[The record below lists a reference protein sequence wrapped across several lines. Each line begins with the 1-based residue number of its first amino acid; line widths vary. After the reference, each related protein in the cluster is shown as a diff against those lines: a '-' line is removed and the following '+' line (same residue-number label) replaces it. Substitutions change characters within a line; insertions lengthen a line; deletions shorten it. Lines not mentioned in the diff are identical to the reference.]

1 MPAPTPKEV
10 KHAAD
15 ASASTTARTLTLT
28 NPIAVGDRV
37 YVIYTVNGFATTA
50 FPLTENL
57 GNTIGAAVA
66 GSRPN
71 SSSYAI
77 HSYVATTGGTPT
89 FTVTKNGGA
98 TSTVCTITVV
108 VIAAADD
115 QYVDGTFKLLNGTS
129 SGGAVVSYVTL
140 DSSSI
145 ATNYLVAAMLCTNTA
160 RTTPTLNTEANASY
174 TDTGALN
181 DIGSP
186 TFEQYRVV
194 TGTTSALGVF
204 NPGWTLNKGNAD
216 EYFVVGFAIKGTSTD
231 PTITGGTANPVHLS
245 TGNTIT
251 GTNFGSNTGSA
262 ALTIGGQ
269 AQTITGWT
277 ATTITYT
284 ANRGVNL
291 DDVAVNAVVTNS
303 TGTTS
308 NSYALT
314 GFDPPSGYSYVTL
327 ASVNGTAA
335 YRITAAGDLA
345 IGNQLEWD
353 NSLVTINDDGSFVA
367 DPSVSSF
374 YVRVGVTTDGWGALA
389 LQSINGSSSVSGFSG
404 VPVRRAFNKRSGLG
418 F

>member
-10 KHAAD
+10 KHVAD
-15 ASASTTARTLTLT
+15 STGSTSATTLTMT
-28 NPIAVGDRV
+28 NAIAVGDRV
-37 YVIYTVNGFATTA
+37 YVIYTVNGYATGA

-71 SSSYAI
+71 SNSYAI
-77 HSYVATTGGTPT
+77 YSYVATVGGTPT

-98 TSTVCTITVV
+98 TSTVCTITAI

-115 QYVDGTFKLLNGTS
+115 QGVDGTYKLVNGTS
-129 SGGAVVSYVTL
+129 SGASVTCYVTL

-145 ATNYLVAAMLCTNTA
+145 ATNYLVAAMFCTNSA

-174 TDTGALN
+174 TDSGALN
-181 DIGSP
+181 DIVGPWYES
-186 TFEQYRVV
+186 YRVV

-204 NPGWTLNKGNAD
+204 HPGWKLNKGNAD

-251 GTNFGSNTGSA
+251 GSNFGSNTGSA
-262 ALTIGGQ
+262 SLVIGGVT
-269 AQTITGWT
+269 QTVTGWT
-277 ATTITYT
+277 ANTVTYT
-284 ANRGVNL
+284 ANRGTNL

-303 TGTTS
+303 TGTAS

-314 GFDPPSGYSYVTL
+314 GFDPPASYNYVSLT
-327 ASVNGTAA
+327 SVNATAA

-353 NSLVTINDDGSFVA
+353 NALVTVYNDGTYVA
-367 DPSVSSF
+367 DPSVTSF
-374 YVRVGVTTDGWGALA
+374 NVRAGVTTDGWGSLA
-389 LQSINGSSSVSGFSG
+389 VQNINVSAASSSSKRAPLRIGMGF
-404 VPVRRAFNKRSGLG
+404 RL
-418 F
+418 